1 MLQQL
6 AVCTHVC
13 GGKSFLATCAAIH
26 AHTRRGIVW
35 VNSLTCVDLRPN
47 SRLPGVDSSPVSNKH
62 IVTFDIVYDGCLQMQ
77 TRPRVATPFRL
88 RAQQGPPHKEAV
100 PHSPA
105 VCPTLCRCS
114 LPNRAL
120 DRTQRNAVHIIKQF
134 CPLRISRPAFI
145 SSQRF
150 LPIFGLVA
158 RIRMMS
164 WRARRTPHRANQR
177 TCMQGQMDL
186 TACANG

>member
-6 AVCTHVC
+6 AACTHVC

-26 AHTRRGIVW
+26 AHTRRGIEW
-35 VNSLTCVDLRPN
+35 VNSLTCVQLRPN
-47 SRLPGVDSSPVSNKH
+47 SRLPRVDASPVSNKH
-62 IVTFDIVYDGCLQMQ
+62 IVTFDIAYDGCLQMQ
-77 TRPRVATPFRL
+77 ARPRVATPFRL

-105 VCPTLCRCS
+105 VCVAVPYRTGPWSVERS
-114 LPNRAL
+114 KNAL
-120 DRTQRNAVHIIKQF
+120 HIIKQF
-134 CPLRISRPAFI
+134 CPLRISRPTFI

-164 WRARRTPHRANQR
+164 WRALRTPHRANQR
-177 TCMQGQMDL
+177 TCMQGQMDS

>member
-47 SRLPGVDSSPVSNKH
+47 SRLPGVDASPVSNKH
-62 IVTFDIVYDGCLQMQ
+62 IVTFDIAYDGCLQMQ
-77 TRPRVATPFRL
+77 ARPRVATPFRL

-105 VCPTLCRCS
+105 VCPTLLLFPSAQGPGAKCTPHHQTI
-114 LPNRAL
+114 LPTSYL
-120 DRTQRNAVHIIKQF
+120 Q
-134 CPLRISRPAFI
+134 
-145 SSQRF
+145 
-150 LPIFGLVA
+150 A
-158 RIRMMS
+158 RIYLQSALFAYFRPGGPYSHDVM
-164 WRARRTPHRANQR
+164 ARP
-177 TCMQGQMDL
+177 
-186 TACANG
+186 